1 MLETCCFTT
10 LQSQFRDVWWN
21 PEDGETPVAGLIGA
35 SASSVTIPVTTIAAA
50 RKIPQISPS
59 STALALSNKESWP
72 KISEISED
80 LKKKGLSHTP
90 GPC

>member
-72 KISEISED
+72 KISEIPED

>member
-1 MLETCCFTT
+1 M
-10 LQSQFRDVWWN
+10 
-21 PEDGETPVAGLIGA
+21 AGLIGA

-72 KISEISED
+72 KILEIPED